1 MPNVIAYIQNIPI
14 KMCCFQIA
22 YACVTMMRLQ
32 ASKSQGLVGVFG
44 VLLVVLSVVAGLGL
58 CSFFGISFNPGSIQV

>member
-1 MPNVIAYIQNIPI
+1 
-14 KMCCFQIA
+14 
-22 YACVTMMRLQ
+22 MMRLQ